1 MLNCFTQAF
10 SQTGSRHIL
19 KTRFPPYLIH
29 QQQTHATPIHAECP
43 EKQTSMEINL
53 PGMEFP
59 VISRLG
65 VIGDAGKGGNYK
77 VGECSKPEMKTGIC
91 IKIRVHLNML
101 VNGFYFLLFKFWCN
115 FHKKYIYIYIY
126 ILKKNYD
133 RQFFFPTKGF

>member
-29 QQQTHATPIHAECP
+29 QQQTHATPIHAECQ
-43 EKQTSMEINL
+43 EKQASMEINL

-65 VIGDAGKGGNYK
+65 VIRDAGKGGNYK

-91 IKIRVHLNML
+91 IKIRVHLTC
-101 VNGFYFLLFKFWCN
+101 LLMDFFFFN
-115 FHKKYIYIYIY
+115 LSFDSIFIKKY
-126 ILKKNYD
+126 ILKKLSSSV
-133 RQFFFPTKGF
+133 FFFLQKVFKNIL